1 MSEDFD
7 EKAFNDSLPK
17 GLRHAIF
24 FSSKDMP
31 DLALKCNALIGRVY
45 SNKETGEGFYV
56 SGIKQ
61 VLTATVQEFLLDG
74 ESDLPKPVIAVHTL
88 VLPEFEEIRK
98 SLPDSLPK
106 KAETNEN
113 EETWQDPDSV

>member
-45 SNKETGEGFYV
+45 SNKETGEGYYV

-61 VLTATVQEFLLDG
+61 VLTATVQEFVLDG

-98 SLPDSLPK
+98 SPSSDNLPK
-106 KAETNEN
+106 EEEN
-113 EETWQDPDSV
+113 K